1 MKNRELSDK
10 TLEKYKL
17 VIDEWFVN
25 GFNGTKA
32 YQQFYKH
39 AKNSTADS
47 NFRKILGNTRIQE
60 YIEDKRNKLIEE
72 LEITL
77 KRQLYELEDL
87 KERSKVTRKY
97 STAIDAIKEQNK
109 LLGYYEKDNSQKSIV
124 VGSDI
129 TPEEREARIKF
140 LLKKREQ
147 GLKRK

>member
-32 YQQFYKH
+32 YQQFYKQ

-60 YIEDKRNKLIEE
+60 YI
-72 LEITL
+72 
-77 KRQLYELEDL
+77 
-87 KERSKVTRKY
+87 
-97 STAIDAIKEQNK
+97 
-109 LLGYYEKDNSQKSIV
+109 
-124 VGSDI
+124 
-129 TPEEREARIKF
+129 
-140 LLKKREQ
+140 
-147 GLKRK
+147 